1 MFFYAVENFA
11 GNNPLEERRIA
22 AIKRTGPPVCGADGK
37 VLRNILKTLKRKG
50 ELMYSIDLQSRTP
63 IYEQLYKKIIEL
75 ILKRELLPN
84 DKLPSVRE
92 LAKELGVNPNT
103 VSKAFQLLERDKVI
117 YSLAGRGSFVAK
129 LNAEAVKDAA
139 LADFDKA
146 VGEALN
152 AGIKKEEL
160 TDRINRGDDLHD

>member
-1 MFFYAVENFA
+1 
-11 GNNPLEERRIA
+11 
-22 AIKRTGPPVCGADGK
+22 
-37 VLRNILKTLKRKG
+37 
-50 ELMYSIDLQSRTP
+50 MYNIDLQSRTP

-75 ILKRELLPN
+75 ILKKELMPN

-117 YSLAGRGSFVAK
+117 YSLAGRGSFVC
-129 LNAEAVKDAA
+129 NVNPEAVKDAA

-146 VGEALN
+146 VTEALA
-152 AGIKKEEL
+152 AGVERAEL
-160 TDRINRGDDLHD
+160 IRRIEQND